1 MKFAAKSTPRKIKM
15 RKEIDDV
22 DAKLVNPIIDAFME
36 VMPQMGFPM
45 PKRQRIYL
53 QERNVI
59 SNGVTIKVGLT
70 KQLEGNVIYNMTE
83 DTAKYIA
90 SIMLLGVPVTSFA
103 DMAKSAI
110 REIANVLTA
119 RAATNLEKMGFEV
132 DITTPELTIEED
144 FTIKISDSQFLTVE
158 MDLDGHRI
166 DVALFVERE
175 Y

>member
-1 MKFAAKSTPRKIKM
+1 M
-15 RKEIDDV
+15 
-22 DAKLVNPIIDAFME
+22 DAKLVNPIIDAFMD

-70 KQLEGNVIYNMTE
+70 KQLEGNVVYNMTE

-90 SIMLLGVPVTSFA
+90 STMMFGVPVTKFG
-103 DMAKSAI
+103 DLVQSAI
-110 REIANVLTA
+110 REIANMLTA
-119 RAATNLEKMGFEV
+119 RAATNFTKMDFEV

-144 FTIKISDSQFLTVE
+144 YTIKISDAQYLTVE
-158 MDLDGHRI
+158 MDLGGHRI

>member
-1 MKFAAKSTPRKIKM
+1 M
-15 RKEIDDV
+15 

-53 QERNVI
+53 QDRNVI

-70 KQLEGNVIYNMTE
+70 KQLRGNVVYNMTA

-90 SIMLLGVPVTSFA
+90 STMMFGVPVEKFN
-103 DMAKSAI
+103 DLVKSAI
-110 REIANVLTA
+110 REMANMLTA
-119 RAATNLEKMGFEV
+119 RAATAFAAMGFEI
-132 DITTPELTIEED
+132 DITTPELIIEED
-144 FTIKISDSQFLTVE
+144 YTIKISDAHYLTVE
-158 MDLDGHRI
+158 MDLGGHRI
-166 DVALFVERE
+166 DVALFVDRE